1 MGRHAQLQEER
12 IHSQDHSF
20 QAFYW
25 QGLFGH
31 FFGQVHQ
38 PAEWDKG
45 KMRTVRG
52 LVLCTVASSA
62 LLHYICKVGFQERG
76 WPTEDRE
83 QHKVSSLRRYQS
95 QTRSLPHAVVA
106 SKESTSVGCSK
117 TAYWPAGVLRETIAP
132 MPPQLKPSKDQEPAV
147 FDTQGSKTIKL
158 SSLALTLVSV
168 QWVPWRRH
176 RTDYKTRQLYSHK
189 SID

>member
-1 MGRHAQLQEER
+1 MGELGRKKGGMWGLVTMLSSPSEHHKQDSRGKNTRMGRHVQLQEER

-52 LVLCTVASSA
+52 LVLCNVASSA
-62 LLHYICKVGFQERG
+62 LLHYRCKVGFQERG

-83 QHKVSSLRRYQS
+83 QNKVSSLRRY
-95 QTRSLPHAVVA
+95 
-106 SKESTSVGCSK
+106 
-117 TAYWPAGVLRETIAP
+117 
-132 MPPQLKPSKDQEPAV
+132 
-147 FDTQGSKTIKL
+147 
-158 SSLALTLVSV
+158 
-168 QWVPWRRH
+168 
-176 RTDYKTRQLYSHK
+176 
-189 SID
+189 

>member
-1 MGRHAQLQEER
+1 MGLCGRTGEGKKRNVGLGANIITTLKASQAREQSKNKRMGRHAQLQEER

-52 LVLCTVASSA
+52 LLLCNVASSA
-62 LLHYICKVGFQERG
+62 LLHYICKAGFQERG

-83 QHKVSSLRRYQS
+83 QYKISSLRRY
-95 QTRSLPHAVVA
+95 
-106 SKESTSVGCSK
+106 
-117 TAYWPAGVLRETIAP
+117 
-132 MPPQLKPSKDQEPAV
+132 
-147 FDTQGSKTIKL
+147 
-158 SSLALTLVSV
+158 
-168 QWVPWRRH
+168 
-176 RTDYKTRQLYSHK
+176 
-189 SID
+189 

>member
-1 MGRHAQLQEER
+1 MGELGRKKREIWGLVTILSLPSKHHKQESRGKTTRMSKHAQLQEER

-52 LVLCTVASSA
+52 LVLCNVASSA
-62 LLHYICKVGFQERG
+62 LLHYICKVSSRREGG
-76 WPTEDRE
+76 EDRE
-83 QHKVSSLRRYQS
+83 QNRVSSLRRYKI
-95 QTRSLPHAVVA
+95 QTGLCHMLLLLPRISL
-106 SKESTSVGCSK
+106 
-117 TAYWPAGVLRETIAP
+117 
-132 MPPQLKPSKDQEPAV
+132 
-147 FDTQGSKTIKL
+147 
-158 SSLALTLVSV
+158 
-168 QWVPWRRH
+168 QWVAAKLLTGQPGFSGRPQH
-176 RTDYKTRQLYSHK
+176 QCVHK
-189 SID
+189 